1 MLGRL
6 APRLFGRRPFS
17 KYISET
23 YGNKQHRLA
32 RKPGI
37 EVEPTE
43 VIIYFFGAAIL
54 ASDVS
59 SNETQWKSLK
69 RIVQIYRDQ
78 RYHRAIYEQA
88 GSPEEV
94 WNQQIWLEPRKLS
107 TISHSLG
114 QRGGL

>member
-6 APRLFGRRPFS
+6 APRFFGRRPFS

-59 SNETQWKSLK
+59 LEHH
-69 RIVQIYRDQ
+69 RIFCI
-78 RYHRAIYEQA
+78 IFF
-88 GSPEEV
+88 
-94 WNQQIWLEPRKLS
+94 KFFF
-107 TISHSLG
+107 
-114 QRGGL
+114 

>member
-6 APRLFGRRPFS
+6 APRFFGRRPFS

-59 SNETQWKSLK
+59 LEHHKFFFEILPFFTFFKIIFYFYLK
-69 RIVQIYRDQ
+69 TFLD
-78 RYHRAIYEQA
+78 
-88 GSPEEV
+88 
-94 WNQQIWLEPRKLS
+94 LS
-107 TISHSLG
+107 RSALPPG
-114 QRGGL
+114 NL

>member
-59 SNETQWKSLK
+59 SNETQ
-69 RIVQIYRDQ
+69 
-78 RYHRAIYEQA
+78 
-88 GSPEEV
+88 
-94 WNQQIWLEPRKLS
+94 
-107 TISHSLG
+107 
-114 QRGGL
+114 

>member
-6 APRLFGRRPFS
+6 APRFFGRRPFS

-59 SNETQWKSLK
+59 LEHHRIFCIIFFKIIFKFFLK
-69 RIVQIYRDQ
+69 TFPD
-78 RYHRAIYEQA
+78 
-88 GSPEEV
+88 
-94 WNQQIWLEPRKLS
+94 LS
-107 TISHSLG
+107 RSALPPG
-114 QRGGL
+114 NL